1 MHPQIA
7 RKRHKVIST
16 FKSPL
21 GQTRPPAQLKHITLM
36 PLSQIRRVLDLR
48 DTEGK
53 LHSPHYS
60 YRTHSSIKHTRASIL
75 RTILIQ
81 GLTLQSVFRLA
92 HSELF
97 VSYHHCGNLNE
108 NCQRTGAC
116 AFYCMSAK
124 TLEKK
129 L

>member
-1 MHPQIA
+1 MHSQIA

-53 LHSPHYS
+53 LRSPHNN
-60 YRTHSSIKHTRASIL
+60 YRTRSFTKRVDFH
-75 RTILIQ
+75 
-81 GLTLQSVFRLA
+81 FRKCFDPVLDT
-92 HSELF
+92 SE
-97 VSYHHCGNLNE
+97 
-108 NCQRTGAC
+108 
-116 AFYCMSAK
+116 
-124 TLEKK
+124 
-129 L
+129 

>member
-1 MHPQIA
+1 MLVCMHSQIA

-53 LHSPHYS
+53 LHSPHNN
-60 YRTHSSIKHTRASIL
+60 YRTRNFTKRMDLNFGKCFDPVLDT
-75 RTILIQ
+75 
-81 GLTLQSVFRLA
+81 
-92 HSELF
+92 SE
-97 VSYHHCGNLNE
+97 
-108 NCQRTGAC
+108 
-116 AFYCMSAK
+116 
-124 TLEKK
+124 
-129 L
+129 